1 MTRALTLADT
11 QARYAGIRRV
21 LWLVLLLNLTVS
33 AAKFFYGLASHS
45 VAMQADGI
53 ASLFD
58 GVSNIVG
65 LVGMWI
71 AARPADENH
80 PYGHGK
86 FETFTAAAIA
96 LMLVVAAYTVGRG
109 ALRELLGG
117 GETTTVQ
124 AASFVVMA
132 GTLCVNVFVTIWESR
147 RGRRLGSE
155 VLVADARHTLS
166 DVAVS
171 LGVIVSLILVG
182 LGWQQA
188 DAIVA
193 LLVTVVILR
202 TALGVIRGVARTLGD
217 EARLP
222 AAEVAATA
230 RAVPGVVDC
239 HSVRTRGLE
248 MQVYVDLH
256 VLVARGTP
264 VEESHAIADR
274 VEGALRERYGQI
286 VDAVIHVEPASD

>member
-1 MTRALTLADT
+1 MTRTPTLAAT
-11 QARYAGIRRV
+11 QARYAGIRQV
-21 LWLVLLLNLTVS
+21 LWLVLLLNLTVA
-33 AAKFFYGLASHS
+33 AAKFSYGLATNS

-53 ASLFD
+53 HSLFD
-58 GVSNIVG
+58 GISNVVG

-86 FETFTAAAIA
+86 FETFTAAVIAI
-96 LMLVVAAYTVGRG
+96 MLVIAAYTVGKG
-109 ALRELLGG
+109 ALNELLGS
-117 GETTTVQ
+117 GEPTTVQ
-124 AASFVVMA
+124 TGSFLVMI
-132 GTLCVNVFVTIWESR
+132 GTLAVNLFVTTWESR
-147 RGRRLGSE
+147 AGRRLGSE

-171 LGVIVSLILVG
+171 SGVIVSLVLVG

-193 LLVTVVILR
+193 LLVTLVIIR

-222 AAEVAATA
+222 AVELAAVV
-230 RAVPGVVDC
+230 RAMPGVVDC

-248 MQVYVDLH
+248 QQVYLDLH
-256 VLVARGTP
+256 VLIAPGTP
-264 VEESHAIADR
+264 IEEGHAIAHR
-274 VEGALRERYGQI
+274 VESELRERYAQI
-286 VDAVIHVEPASD
+286 VDVIVHVEPAAG

>member
-1 MTRALTLADT
+1 M
-11 QARYAGIRRV
+11 
-21 LWLVLLLNLTVS
+21 
-33 AAKFFYGLASHS
+33 
-45 VAMQADGI
+45 
-53 ASLFD
+53 FD
-58 GVSNIVG
+58 GVSNVVG

-86 FETFTAAAIA
+86 FETFTAAVIA

-109 ALRELLGG
+109 ALHELLGG
-117 GETTTVQ
+117 GRRTTVE
-124 AASFVVMA
+124 AASFVVMV
-132 GTLCVNVFVTIWESR
+132 GTLSVNLFVTIWESR
-147 RGRRLGSE
+147 SGRRLGSE

-171 LGVIVSLILVG
+171 LGVIVSLVLVG

-222 AAEVAATA
+222 AAEVAAAA

-248 MQVYVDLH
+248 TQVYVDLH

-264 VEESHAIADR
+264 VEESHAIGDR

-286 VDAVIHVEPASD
+286 VDAVIHVEPAPK

>member
-1 MTRALTLADT
+1 MTGALTLADT

-21 LWLVLLLNLTVS
+21 LWLVLLLNLMVA
-33 AAKFFYGLASHS
+33 AAKFFFGLASHS

-53 ASLFD
+53 ASMFD
-58 GVSNIVG
+58 GVSNVVG

-86 FETFTAAAIA
+86 FETFTAAVIA

-109 ALRELLGG
+109 ALHELLGG
-117 GETTTVQ
+117 GRRTTVE
-124 AASFVVMA
+124 AASFVVMV
-132 GTLCVNVFVTIWESR
+132 GTLSVNLFVTIWESR
-147 RGRRLGSE
+147 SGRRLGSE

-171 LGVIVSLILVG
+171 LCVIVSLVLVG

-222 AAEVAATA
+222 AAEVAAAA

-248 MQVYVDLH
+248 TQVYVDLH

-264 VEESHAIADR
+264 VEESHAIGDR

-286 VDAVIHVEPASD
+286 VDAVIHVEPAPK